1 MQDKITKLFKAI
13 ADPTRR
19 EIFHALIIATSA
31 LSITQI
37 SNQFDISRQGVTKHI
52 KTLEDAGL
60 VVIDIKG
67 RERFC
72 NANAKPLKEVDK
84 WLKFYEQ
91 FWTDKL
97 TDLGN
102 YLNSKNSS
110 SLSASSHLKRTRSS
124 SISSIISATSSA
136 PSQLKVNISP
146 VISTSSQNQRTKQ
159 EGVVMNL

>member
-19 EIFHALIIATSA
+19 DIFHALVIATSA

-37 SNQFDISRQGVTKHI
+37 SNQFEMTRQGVTKHI

-60 VVIDIKG
+60 VYINSQG

-72 NANAKPLKEVDK
+72 NANPKELKEVNK

-91 FWTDKL
+91 FWDNKL
-97 TDLGN
+97 IKLSD
-102 YLNSKNSS
+102 YLNSKD
-110 SLSASSHLKRTRSS
+110 T
-124 SISSIISATSSA
+124 
-136 PSQLKVNISP
+136 
-146 VISTSSQNQRTKQ
+146 
-159 EGVVMNL
+159 